1 VTKLPSERLVSLVGV
16 APQPAYEKYNKTFNA
31 ILDSVRFA
39 K

>member
-1 VTKLPSERLVSLVGV
+1 V
-16 APQPAYEKYNKTFNA
+16 APQPAYEKYDKTFTA